1 MSITGTDPGARSGT
15 VALGVH
21 DEISPLRAVLVH
33 RPGRE
38 LERLTPDTRAELL
51 FDEVLWRD
59 RAEAQHREFDRL
71 LRDQGV
77 EVLEIGR
84 ASCRERV

>member
-1 MSITGTDPGARSGT
+1 MSSTGTAPTPEAAPAAGAH
-15 VALGVH
+15 GVH

-51 FDEVLWRD
+51 FDEVL
-59 RAEAQHREFDRL
+59 
-71 LRDQGV
+71 
-77 EVLEIGR
+77 
-84 ASCRERV
+84 

>member
-33 RPGRE
+33 RPWRE
-38 LERLTPDTRAELL
+38 L
-51 FDEVLWRD
+51 
-59 RAEAQHREFDRL
+59 
-71 LRDQGV
+71 
-77 EVLEIGR
+77 
-84 ASCRERV
+84 